1 MSLGL
6 QVWSSSQS
14 PHSIMQ
20 GTAMVLGL
28 PQSRCTARCRRMGGA
43 FGGKTTRS
51 VVPAAAVAVAANKL
65 KRQVCHLSVA
75 PSVVPDAAAPAHRH
89 RSSAGHRSSA
99 LT

>member
-1 MSLGL
+1 
-6 QVWSSSQS
+6 
-14 PHSIMQ
+14 MQ

-65 KRQVCHLSVA
+65 KRQDCHLSVA
-75 PSVVPDAAAPAHRH
+75 LCGMPVAAALAAAWNMTNQIVICVYPAM
-89 RSSAGHRSSA
+89 
-99 LT
+99 LW

>member
-1 MSLGL
+1 MHLGL

-75 PSVVPDAAAPAHRH
+75 PFIVPVTAALAAAQNI
-89 RSSAGHRSSA
+89 
-99 LT
+99 TD